1 MRKRMNGGIIFTAK
15 KRVAWDPSINAGVD
29 ERHNN
34 YIAAR
39 KERHPSSPLSP
50 VVIAEKAFVKDYKRT
65 ASSLF
70 LVQDWSKS
78 VQKWILEQG
87 MQATTAVDIGK
98 ASMEASNVFGHL
110 EDITEVR

>member
-1 MRKRMNGGIIFTAK
+1 MRKRMNAGIIFTEK
-15 KRVAWDPSINAGVD
+15 KRAACDPSINAGVD

-34 YIAAR
+34 
-39 KERHPSSPLSP
+39 SPLSP
-50 VVIAEKAFVKDYKRT
+50 VAEAEKAFVKDYKRT

-78 VQKWILEQG
+78 VQKWILDQG
-87 MQATTAVDIGK
+87 MQATTAVDIEK

>member
-1 MRKRMNGGIIFTAK
+1 MRKRMNGSIIFTAK

-34 YIAAR
+34 YIAVR
-39 KERHPSSPLSP
+39 KERHPK
-50 VVIAEKAFVKDYKRT
+50 AEKAFVKDYKRT

-78 VQKWILEQG
+78 IQKWILEQG
-87 MQATTAVDIGK
+87 MQATTAVDIEK